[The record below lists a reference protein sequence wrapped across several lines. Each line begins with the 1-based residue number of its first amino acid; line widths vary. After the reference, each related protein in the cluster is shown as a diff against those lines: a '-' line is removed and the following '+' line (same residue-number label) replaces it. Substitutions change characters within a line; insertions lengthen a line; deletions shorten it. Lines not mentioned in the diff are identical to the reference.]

1 MVANILIAIGF
12 FFTGLISGMWC
23 TVKAYQKALD
33 EWKKSGDEYIYK
45 VTNTCRLMYEL

>member
-33 EWKKSGDEYIYK
+33 EWKKSGYLCTT
-45 VTNTCRLMYEL
+45 VSGNHLAVYEL